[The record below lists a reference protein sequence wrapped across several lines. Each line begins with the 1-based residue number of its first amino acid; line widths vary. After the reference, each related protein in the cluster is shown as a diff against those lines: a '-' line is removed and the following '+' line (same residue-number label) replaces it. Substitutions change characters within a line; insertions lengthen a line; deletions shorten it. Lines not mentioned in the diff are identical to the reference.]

1 MDKDSR
7 LREAVEEELA
17 FEPSIDAANIGV
29 AAEDNVVTLSG
40 HVPTYAQKLAAEH
53 AAWRVKNVKAVVD
66 DIVVRPA
73 GAPLSD
79 EEIAKRVV
87 AVLKWNS
94 TVPNVIRATFH
105 QGRVVLEGEVQ
116 WQFQRDTA
124 ATAVRHLEGVT
135 GVTNNI
141 TLKATPREREVK
153 VRIEQA
159 LRRNAETE
167 ARNILVDLPDGH
179 TVMLDGRVE
188 TYNERMAA
196 ERAAWSVPGVTA
208 VVDRIT
214 IGS

>member
-7 LREAVEEELA
+7 LRQAVEEELA

-29 AAEDNVVTLSG
+29 AAEDCVVTLSG
-40 HVPTYAQKLAAEH
+40 HVPTFAQKMAAEH

-66 DIVVRPA
+66 DIVVRPT

-87 AVLKWNS
+87 SVLKWNS
-94 TVPNVIRATFH
+94 TVPNAIRATIH
-105 QGRVVLEGEVQ
+105 QGRVTLEGEVQ

-124 ATAVRHLEGVT
+124 ATAVRHLEGVID
-135 GVTNNI
+135 VSNRI

-153 VRIEQA
+153 LRIEQA

-179 TVMLDGRVE
+179 TVLLDGRVD

>member
-94 TVPNVIRATFH
+94 TVPNVIRATIH

-167 ARNILVDLPDGH
+167 ARNILVDIPDGH